1 MVPRAEG
8 EGKSTVGTLKR
19 AHSAEHY
26 ATVSA
31 SLYSKGKRRRVDW
44 GGYRVLMLGA
54 GAGLLVFLLYLRTL
68 TPSIIH
74 YDPQHLKDAAV
85 FQTVAALPGVADY
98 TGYPTYTMV
107 SHLFTYLPFGD
118 EGYRVNVASATYA
131 ALAVVLVYLVGWR
144 LTGRMVTAVAGA
156 LAFGMGQ
163 IFWGQAIIAG
173 VYTLNA
179 FFISLTLLSLLVWRE
194 RRQDGYLLL
203 GAFFMGLSLSNHMT
217 SGLLIPAGALFVL
230 LVDRSKL
237 LNPVL
242 LLKGAGCFL
251 LGLLPY
257 LYVPIRTSM
266 DYLPEGFSKWGP
278 RTLEVTPP
286 NTIKGFVNLISG
298 GHWKDKM
305 FVFGPG
311 ELPERFGL
319 YVSHLHGADGQFNLA
334 LVAVAVL
341 GFIYLL
347 ATDRPAAAM
356 LGALFAGWLFFAM
369 QYDIDDVYLYFI
381 PTYLLLALFMAAG
394 FGALIG
400 VAERL
405 AGGHSSRNGALA
417 TVGLSL
423 LVLSL
428 PFFGLEGTYLSV
440 DRSQDYQGRQTIEA
454 VAREVDPDAVIF
466 HHRSPL
472 LYMVLVENRRED
484 VELVNYIEDSLG
496 EPALRATVEFRDRPV
511 YHLFP
516 SYESTRYFKGVETMR
531 LRYNLRGYDLVE
543 VDRDVLI
550 YQVVKKY

>member
-1 MVPRAEG
+1 
-8 EGKSTVGTLKR
+8 
-19 AHSAEHY
+19 
-26 ATVSA
+26 
-31 SLYSKGKRRRVDW
+31 
-44 GGYRVLMLGA
+44 MLGA

-68 TPSIIH
+68 TPSVIH
-74 YDPQHLKDAAV
+74 YDPHHLKDAAV
-85 FQTVAALPGVADY
+85 FQAVVSLPGVPDH

-118 EGYRVNVASATYA
+118 EGYRVNLASATYA

-144 LTGRMVTAVAGA
+144 LTGRTVVAVAGA
-156 LAFGMGQ
+156 LAFGVGQ

-179 FFISLTLLSLLVWRE
+179 FFISLTLLTLFVWRA
-194 RRQDGYLLL
+194 RRQNRYLLL

-237 LNPVL
+237 LSPVL

-266 DYLPEGFSKWGP
+266 SYLPEGFSKWGP
-278 RTLEVTPP
+278 RALEVTPP
-286 NTIKGFVNLISG
+286 NTIEGFVYLVSG
-298 GHWKDKM
+298 GQWKHRM
-305 FVFGPG
+305 FVFSPA

-319 YVSHLHGADGQFNLA
+319 YVSHLYGAGGQFNLA

-347 ATDRPAAAM
+347 AKDGPATAM
-356 LGALFAGWLFFAM
+356 LGALFVGWLYFAM
-369 QYDIDDVYLYFI
+369 QYAIDDVYLYFI

-394 FGALIG
+394 FGALISA
-400 VAERL
+400 AERL
-405 AGGHSSRNGALA
+405 AGGPSSRNGALA
-417 TVGLSL
+417 TVGVSL
-423 LVLSL
+423 MILSL
-428 PFFGLEGTYLSV
+428 PFFGLQGTYLSV

-454 VAREVDPDAVIF
+454 VAREVYPNAVIF

-472 LYMVLVENRRED
+472 FYMVLVENRRED
-484 VELVNYIEDSLG
+484 VELLNYIEDGLG
-496 EPALRATVEFRDRPV
+496 DPTLRAIEEFEDRSV

-516 SYESTRYFKGVETMR
+516 GYESTPYFAGVEAMR
-531 LRYNLRGYDLVE
+531 LRYNLRNYDLVE
-543 VDRDVLI
+543 VDREALL
-550 YQVVKKY
+550 YEVVER

>member
-1 MVPRAEG
+1 MF
-8 EGKSTVGTLKR
+8 
-19 AHSAEHY
+19 
-26 ATVSA
+26 
-31 SLYSKGKRRRVDW
+31 
-44 GGYRVLMLGA
+44 GA

-85 FQTVAALPGVADY
+85 FQAVVALPGVPDY
-98 TGYPTYTMV
+98 TGYPTYAMV
-107 SHLFTYLPFGD
+107 GHLFTYLPFGD
-118 EGYRVNVASATYA
+118 PAYRVNLASATYA
-131 ALAVVLVYLVGWR
+131 ALAVVLIYLVGWR
-144 LTGRMVTAVAGA
+144 LTGRAVAAVAGA

-179 FFISLTLLSLLVWRE
+179 FFISLTLLTLLVWRA
-194 RRQDGYLLL
+194 RRQDRYLLL
-203 GAFFMGLSLSNHMT
+203 SAFFMGLSLSNHMT
-217 SGLLIPAGALFVL
+217 SGLLVPAGALFVL

-242 LLKGAGCFL
+242 LLKGVGCFL

-278 RTLEVTPP
+278 LTLEVTPP
-286 NTIKGFVNLISG
+286 NTLKGFVNLISG
-298 GHWKDKM
+298 GHWKDRM
-305 FVFGPG
+305 FAFGPG

-319 YVSHLHGADGQFNLA
+319 YVSHLHGAGGQFNLA

-347 ATDRPAAAM
+347 AKDRPAAAM

-381 PTYLLLALFMAAG
+381 PSYLLLALFMAAG

-400 VAERL
+400 AAKKL

-417 TVGLSL
+417 TFGLSL
-423 LVLSL
+423 MVLSL
-428 PFFGLEGTYLSV
+428 PFFGLQGTYPSV

-454 VAREVDPDAVIF
+454 VEREVDPDAAIF

-472 LYMVLVENRRED
+472 FYMVLVENRRED
-484 VELVNYIEDSLG
+484 IKLVNYLEDG
-496 EPALRATVEFRDRPV
+496 FEDPTMWATTGFGDRSV

-516 SYESTRYFKGVETMR
+516 GYESTYYFEGVEEMR
-531 LRYNLRGYDLVE
+531 LRYDLRGYDLVE
-543 VDRDVLI
+543 IDREALL
-550 YQVVKKY
+550 YKVVER